1 MTKDKSQATFKTL
14 RDNFEPNNDNTDET
28 IDQEMQR
35 SWRLFL
41 AAGYDATQ
49 VAEMML
55 PEDVL
60 KYYDK
65 LVFYGADINALKRLP
80 ALQKAF
86 IKQHWKELVNYGVHP
101 DILADRYHDDYD
113 VSDIKDL
120 ERLLS
125 KDIGAAKSFEL
136 IKSWLDF
143 RKEWPEEISR
153 ILI

>member
-65 LVFYGADINALKRLP
+65 LVFYGADIIPRDPVRRRPRNTLRNT
-80 ALQKAF
+80 
-86 IKQHWKELVNYGVHP
+86 ET
-101 DILADRYHDDYD
+101 
-113 VSDIKDL
+113 S
-120 ERLLS
+120 
-125 KDIGAAKSFEL
+125 
-136 IKSWLDF
+136 
-143 RKEWPEEISR
+143 
-153 ILI
+153 